1 MSNNAVE
8 KSNAFLMAVKERRT
22 YYGLSKG
29 TVISNERIQEIVNEA
44 VKHTPSAFN
53 SQSARVVVLFGDQ
66 SDKLWSITKET
77 LRKIVP
83 AGSFAPTEERIN
95 GFSNGSGTVL
105 FFEDQSVVEGLQAQ
119 FAAYAENFPI
129 WSNQSSGMLQLVI
142 WTALEQEGLGA
153 SLQHYNPLINDE
165 VAQTWNIPSE
175 WKLIAQMPFGKP
187 TFVPG
192 DKEFQSL
199 EDRVRFI

>member
-8 KSNAFLMAVKERRT
+8 KSSAFLKAVKDRRT
-22 YYGLSKG
+22 YYGLSKDA
-29 TVISNERIQEIVNEA
+29 VISNERIQEIVSEA
-44 VKHTPSAFN
+44 VKYTPSAFN

-95 GFSNGSGTVL
+95 SFSNGSGTVL
-105 FFEDQSVVEGLQAQ
+105 FFEDQTVVEGLQAQ
-119 FAAYAENFPI
+119 FAAYADNFPI

-165 VAQTWNIPSE
+165 VAQTWNLPSE

-192 DKEFQSL
+192 DKEFQPL
-199 EDRVRFI
+199 EDRVKFI